1 MKSMGFE
8 KIDQRLDEALLR
20 LVNCKVLCDKLQAD
34 LTASPPAPVPVV
46 RRGQGDYIQDWWG
59 SDESVGRPGLFVRL
73 GQTLARAL
81 RRLDHE

>member
-46 RRGQGDYIQDWWG
+46 RRGQGDYIRNWWG
-59 SDESVGRPGLFVRL
+59 SDESKGGPSLFMRL
-73 GQTLARAL
+73 GQTLARWG
-81 RRLDHE
+81 RRLDHD